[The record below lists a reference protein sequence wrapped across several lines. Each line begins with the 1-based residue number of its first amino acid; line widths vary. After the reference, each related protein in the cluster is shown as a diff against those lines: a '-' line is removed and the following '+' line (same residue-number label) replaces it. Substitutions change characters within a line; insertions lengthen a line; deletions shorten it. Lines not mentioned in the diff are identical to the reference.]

1 MAHITSIGASKF
13 TTLDFIA
20 NTANNTNSASA
31 DLHGLFAAN
40 SATILGTQTATDETV
55 QAAVK
60 HVGNIREFPSLGTP
74 ANIVNVPVYGQATS
88 SQVSGQSDA
97 PSLEFTVN
105 YIPSDHANL
114 DVLRKA
120 NTRLCFRVRITD
132 ADVASD
138 AAGVLTADNADKFAD
153 FYFFGTIASFEISPS
168 LSDSLQA
175 TIAVTIE
182 GDFSGPFSLEADSS
196 TSTYALPA

>member
-13 TTLDFIA
+13 TTLDYVE
-20 NTANNTNSASA
+20 NSANDANSAAA
-31 DLHGLFAAN
+31 DLHGLFCGN
-40 SATILGTQTATDETV
+40 SATILATDVQTDETIDSGV
-55 QAAVK
+55 S

-74 ANIVNVPVYGQATS
+74 ANIVNVPVYGQSTS

-105 YIPSDHANL
+105 YVPSAHASL

-132 ADVASD
+132 ADITTD
-138 AAGVLTADNADKFAD
+138 AAGVVTADQLDKFAD
-153 FYFFGTIASFEISPS
+153 FYFFGTIASFEITPS

-182 GDFSGPFSLEADSS
+182 GDFSGPFSLETGSG

>member
-1 MAHITSIGASKF
+1 MSHITSIGASKF
-13 TTLDFIA
+13 TALDFVV
-20 NTANNTNSASA
+20 NSAQNANSTA
-31 DLHGLFAAN
+31 AALHGLFVSN
-40 SATILGTQTATDETV
+40 SAAILASETVIDETLV
-55 QAAVK
+55 GTVK

-97 PSLEFTVN
+97 PSLEFTLN
-105 YIPSDHANL
+105 YVPADHAAL
-114 DVLRKA
+114 DVLRKSA
-120 NTRLCFRVRITD
+120 TRLCFRVRIAD
-132 ADVASD
+132 ASITVDAS
-138 AAGVLTADNADKFAD
+138 GIMTADNVDKFAD
-153 FYFFGTIASFEISPS
+153 FYFFGTVASFEIAPS

-182 GDFSGPFSLEADSS
+182 GDFVGPLALVADSS